1 MLPRGL
7 GTVMLSDCKLALRMT
22 NSYSLTFD
30 HRPYYTSVLVEG
42 PEDTLAVSL
51 AYWAEIAAECRRHH
65 VSRLLVREEL
75 ETRSDSDDASLLIA
89 ELPKMGLGDI
99 RIAFVDT
106 SESVDMMVHFEL
118 EGRKAGLVGHVF
130 GNEVAAVEWLLAD
143 TASGSAASRLRT
155 G

>member
-1 MLPRGL
+1 
-7 GTVMLSDCKLALRMT
+7 MT
-22 NSYSLTFD
+22 HSYSLPFD
-30 HRPYYTSVLVEG
+30 HRPYYTTVLVEG

-51 AYWAEIAAECRRHH
+51 AYWAEIAAECCRHH

-75 ETRSDSDDASLLIA
+75 ETRSNSDDASLLIA

-106 SESVDMMVHFEL
+106 TESVDLMVHFEL
-118 EGRKAGLVGHVF
+118 EGRKAGLVGLVF
-130 GNEVAAVEWLLAD
+130 GNEVALVQWLLAN
-143 TASGSAASRLRT
+143 TARVSAVSSQRA